1 LGHEAAKEGFSMQ
14 FQNVR
19 RRKVHEDVAHQIEEA
34 IILGSLVEGRN
45 LPSERDLM
53 ASFGVG
59 RPAIREALLLLG
71 RTGFLQLS
79 TGGRARIT
87 RPTVTVLVDQLSGS
101 AKHLM
106 ASTKGERAFQEAR
119 RVFEAAIARNAAEIA
134 TDADVVRLG
143 TALEINRAAVCDMA
157 KFQQTDVAFHLVL
170 AEIGTNP
177 VFGALHGAIAGWLS
191 LQRKVSLRVEGAAAR
206 ALSSHQRIY
215 EAVAERA
222 PERAW
227 AAMDAHLREVMLQ
240 YEKGKEAVP

>member
-1 LGHEAAKEGFSMQ
+1 MQ

-19 RRKVHEDVAHQIEEA
+19 RRKVHEDVALQIEEA
-34 IILGSLVEGRN
+34 IILGSLTQGDN

-59 RPAIREALLLLG
+59 RPAIREALLLLE
-71 RTGFLQLS
+71 RTGFVQLS

-87 RPTVTVLVDQLSGS
+87 RPTITVLVDQLSGS

-106 ASTKGERAFQEAR
+106 ASPQGEQAFQEAR

-134 TDADVVRLG
+134 TDADVARLG
-143 TALEINRAAVCDMA
+143 AALEVNRAALGDMA
-157 KFQQTDVAFHLVL
+157 EFQRTDVAFHLVL

-177 VFGALHGAIAGWLS
+177 VFGALHGAIAGWLT
-191 LQRKVSLRVEGAAAR
+191 LQRKVSLRIEGAAAG
-206 ALSSHQRIY
+206 ALASHQQIY
-215 EAVAERA
+215 DAVAARA

-227 AAMDAHLREVMLQ
+227 AAMDAHLRLVMLQ
-240 YEKGKEAVP
+240 YDKGKEAAP